1 MPYRRLGA
9 AAKRSAACRGGRW
22 KGLLVVKRT
31 AGSGIE
37 RRADCTDRPDSVHV
51 HLFLTSKKWRLQ
63 SGSIIQLRTW
73 TNKKAMNHLSSLQS
87 LPMHAAATG
96 DWRRLGTGSAIGR
109 PPVGGTRSG
118 RHWRRQRKAADAA
131 VPSAAR
137 RPQSAERWRRDALY
151 SVHSY
156 ARTTKLADQSV
167 ARDAPADQTGAAVYP
182 LLPRHSYRPPP
193 PPPPPDRTDSHGSL
207 RAQTGVWWGSR
218 TAAATARRH
227 SDAARRRGGPTNRGD
242 DGARRQQRRR
252 PRRGGGAK
260 RCPPLPQTA
269 AMARRRLTVAPRL
282 PHE

>member
-9 AAKRSAACRGGRW
+9 AEKQSAGCRGGRW

-51 HLFLTSKKWRLQ
+51 HLLLTSKKWRLQ
-63 SGSIIQLRTW
+63 SGSIIQQRTW
-73 TNKKAMNHLSSLQS
+73 TTEEAMNHLSSLQS

-109 PPVGGTRSG
+109 PPVSGTRAG
-118 RHWRRQRKAADAA
+118 RHWRRQRKAAGAA
-131 VPSAAR
+131 VPAAAR
-137 RPQSAERWRRDALY
+137 RPQCAERWRRDALY
-151 SVHSY
+151 SAHSY

-167 ARDAPADQTGAAVYP
+167 VRDAPAPQTGAAVCP
-182 LLPRHSYRPPP
+182 RLPRHSHRTPPP
-193 PPPPPDRTDSHGSL
+193 APPPDRTDSHGSR
-207 RAQTGVWWGSR
+207 RAQAGVWWGSR
-218 TAAATARRH
+218 PAAATASRH

-252 PRRGGGAK
+252 RRRGGGAK
-260 RCPPLPQTA
+260 RCPALPQTA
-269 AMARRRLTVAPRL
+269 AMARRRRTVAPRL